1 MMALQG
7 SDPDDPPIKVGF
19 PVIDIA
25 TGISAAEAIL
35 AAVVRRLRGDDSPIT
50 LDVSMVDCAL
60 ALMSGPTA
68 NTLATGKAPDRV
80 GNRGFVGSP
89 GAETFATSD
98 GHISVAANTMGQFAT
113 LCRLLGRPEL
123 AKPPHVPAGLS
134 SGAFLANAATDEHC
148 ATELARAFAADAGRR
163 AGESAQ
169 RAGVPAAQGARSRRV
184 SRRALSAN
192 AGHRRRRRAVGA
204 GPGIS
209 LERREC
215 AGTAAGAAPGGRHG
229 DVQIRREFVSAR
241 PARARCDMTG
251 IRIGVD
257 ACRFRHSKGGKQMK
271 LGSGVRSSRCAVDR
285 GEHRRST
292 IAYAEPSGTFK
303 YAEQVK
309 LITMDPQQQSG
320 SGVPYLRPVYELLF
334 EKSPDGENVPLLA
347 TGYEID
353 GLNVTIK
360 LREGINFSNGEAFN
374 AQVAADNINR
384 GVKLGII
391 EGLKTV
397 ESAEPVDEY
406 TFRIK
411 LKEPDPGDHR
421 QPLLYRR
428 DDARAGRDG
437 RSETIDRNPIGTGP
451 YVHSKEEL
459 REGEV
464 QVYTPNPTYWDKDK
478 IGLARYEVWEMPDD
492 TARLNALK
500 TGQIDA
506 GNWLANPQSAIID
519 RSPDLKLIRNT
530 GGLNYH
536 VIISD
541 RDGTIVPAFA
551 DRNVRLAMAHS
562 IDRAAFGKAVLFG
575 LADDSYQPYAKG
587 NWAYNPELEGVYAYD
602 VDKAKEYMAKSAFPD
617 GFTFDMPSIPI
628 YQSRLEALA
637 GFFKEIGITM
647 NIVPVEPGTLARRSR
662 TTDFPATNLVWNTN
676 TDPKFLALR
685 YIYED
690 AAYNP
695 FKIKPSEEL
704 LSLAEAGLESPDVE
718 VRAPIYK
725 KMAAQLAKEAF
736 LIFVA
741 NSPILIGVS
750 ERDGRQPDG
759 RLSLRRGFDQS
770 SGPEGQQLT
779 TGSHAQARR
788 PAASRAGATAVHR
801 IGADVFVHLAV
812 AERSG
817 RSDPRRL
824 RDRRAARDAAR
835 ADGPERADLRPVR
848 AVARA
853 RPRRGTWAAPTSTA

>member
-1 MMALQG
+1 
-7 SDPDDPPIKVGF
+7 
-19 PVIDIA
+19 
-25 TGISAAEAIL
+25 
-35 AAVVRRLRGDDSPIT
+35 
-50 LDVSMVDCAL
+50 
-60 ALMSGPTA
+60 
-68 NTLATGKAPDRV
+68 
-80 GNRGFVGSP
+80 
-89 GAETFATSD
+89 
-98 GHISVAANTMGQFAT
+98 
-113 LCRLLGRPEL
+113 
-123 AKPPHVPAGLS
+123 
-134 SGAFLANAATDEHC
+134 
-148 ATELARAFAADAGRR
+148 
-163 AGESAQ
+163 
-169 RAGVPAAQGARSRRV
+169 
-184 SRRALSAN
+184 
-192 AGHRRRRRAVGA
+192 
-204 GPGIS
+204 
-209 LERREC
+209 
-215 AGTAAGAAPGGRHG
+215 
-229 DVQIRREFVSAR
+229 
-241 PARARCDMTG
+241 
-251 IRIGVD
+251 
-257 ACRFRHSKGGKQMK
+257 MK
-271 LGSGVRSSRCAVDR
+271 SWI
-285 GEHRRST
+285 RST
-292 IAYAEPSGTFK
+292 IVSLAVSVGVGLSPIASHAEPSGTFK

-320 SGVPYLRPVYELLF
+320 SGVPYLRPVYESLF
-334 EKSPDGENVPLLA
+334 EKSPEGENVPLLA

-360 LREGINFSNGEAFN
+360 LREGISFSNGEAFN

-384 GVKLGII
+384 GVKLAII

-411 LKEPDPGDHR
+411 LKEPDPAIIDSLCFTGGMMLAPAAMAD
-421 QPLLYRR
+421 PK
-428 DDARAGRDG
+428 
-437 RSETIDRNPIGTGP
+437 IDRNPIGTGP
-451 YVHSKEEL
+451 YIHSKEES

-478 IGLARYEVWEMPDD
+478 IGLARYEVWEIPDD

-506 GNWLANPQSAIID
+506 GNWLANPQSAIIE

-541 RDGTIVPAFA
+541 RDGTVVPAFA
-551 DRNVRLAMAHS
+551 DLNVRQAMAHS
-562 IDRAAFGKAVLFG
+562 IDRTAFGKAVLFG

-587 NWAYNPELEGVYAYD
+587 NWAYNPEVDGVYAYD
-602 VDKAKEYMAKSAFPD
+602 VAKAKEYMAKSAFPD

-695 FKIKPSEEL
+695 FKIKPSEKL
-704 LSLAEAGLESPDVE
+704 LSLARAGLESPDIA

-725 KMAAQLAKEAF
+725 EMAAQLAKEAF

-750 ERDGRQPDG
+750 NATDANPTVVYRYGED
-759 RLSLRRGFDQS
+759 SINLRG
-770 SGPEGQQLT
+770 LK
-779 TGSHAQARR
+779 ANN
-788 PAASRAGATAVHR
+788 
-801 IGADVFVHLAV
+801 
-812 AERSG
+812 
-817 RSDPRRL
+817 
-824 RDRRAARDAAR
+824 
-835 ADGPERADLRPVR
+835 
-848 AVARA
+848 
-853 RPRRGTWAAPTSTA
+853 